1 LSAPAACALLVG
13 AQAPLWANAQSL
25 AAGWLTD
32 SERERHAGMRE
43 ARQREFIAC
52 RYAMRLLLA
61 GGHDAASTWR
71 LAAPRNAA
79 PHVEQGGEGGIF
91 GAQSHLSL
99 SHSAG
104 WLACAAAQ
112 GPVGVDIERRAEHR
126 QRDVHAMAEMVCSPP
141 ERAWLQAQDGAR
153 LQHSLVQLWSLK
165 EAYFKSLGQGLDFVR
180 MRQLAWAPASAALDT
195 ARQPLAH
202 GRLWQGRDCDAQ
214 AVCLALCM
222 PGPLP
227 EVAISGSEEVQW
239 QPAADWQLVV
249 LA

>member
-1 LSAPAACALLVG
+1 MCIR
-13 AQAPLWANAQSL
+13 
-25 AAGWLTD
+25 D
-32 SERERHAGMRE
+32 S
-43 ARQREFIAC
+43 
-52 RYAMRLLLA
+52 
-61 GGHDAASTWR
+61 
-71 LAAPRNAA
+71 
-79 PHVEQGGEGGIF
+79 
-91 GAQSHLSL
+91 
-99 SHSAG
+99 
-104 WLACAAAQ
+104 
-112 GPVGVDIERRAEHR
+112 
-126 QRDVHAMAEMVCSPP
+126 DVHGMAEMVCSPP

-227 EVAISGSEEVQW
+227 EVAMYVQGEVAW
-239 QPAADWQLVV
+239 HAVSDWQLVE